1 MHNSLDIN
9 FATDT
14 LLSDEVDPI
23 LSPREDL
30 MKLDEEVRRLL
41 ELRLVVCV

>member
-30 MKLDEEVRRLL
+30 MKLDEEVIVRITFSG
-41 ELRLVVCV
+41 VCIT

>member
-23 LSPREDL
+23 LSPREDM
-30 MKLDEEVRRLL
+30 MKIDNEVRML
-41 ELRLVVCV
+41 